1 MTKYRRIQHVVGAMA
16 ELETAIDAL
25 DADAK
30 KIEDKQERLQ
40 KEYDANREQW
50 RRLKRALI
58 AMSETEQPT

>member
-1 MTKYRRIQHVVGAMA
+1 MA